1 MPDAD
6 DPPRAVVVL
15 VAGDLQIP
23 LGAIGHRARCDLA
36 LLDDLLRLR
45 LAFGRRGWTM
55 QLTQVDRETRVLLE
69 LVGLGDCLD
78 LRHARQ
84 AHASMRGGKPK
95 SAKRSGYRKL

>member
-23 LGAIGHRARCDLA
+23 LGAIERRARCDLA
-36 LLDDLLRLR
+36 LLDELLRLR
-45 LAFGRRGWTM
+45 LAFGRRGWSM
-55 QLTQVDRETRVLLE
+55 RLTQVDDETRELLD

-78 LRHARQ
+78 L
-84 AHASMRGGKPK
+84 
-95 SAKRSGYRKL
+95 